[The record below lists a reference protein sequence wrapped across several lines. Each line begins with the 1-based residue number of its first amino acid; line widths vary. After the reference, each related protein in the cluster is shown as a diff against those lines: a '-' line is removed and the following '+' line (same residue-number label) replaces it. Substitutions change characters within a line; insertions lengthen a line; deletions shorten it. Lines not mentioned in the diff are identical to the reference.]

1 MNNIKIAEMRRKGEI
16 LFRTALNE
24 GGTLSLGEVADLL
37 NIPSSDAQ
45 ERVENKSLLAV
56 HFDGKLQFPMWQFV
70 EAETIEELSDILS
83 ILKEFSAD
91 SAVLF
96 FVGMLKFLDYIYR

>member
-56 HFDGKLQFPMWQFV
+56 HFDGKLQFTLT
-70 EAETIEELSDILS
+70 ANCSSRCGSLSKLRLS
-83 ILKEFSAD
+83 KNSVTFCRYSKNFQQIALFCFS
-91 SAVLF
+91 
-96 FVGMLKFLDYIYR
+96 